1 MVGHSTTYYNVGVV
15 PLLPPLNRTASAN
28 SASVDL
34 QNYDSAAF
42 AVNVGAT
49 GDTWSGTNR
58 VELAV
63 QESDDNSTWT
73 AVADSDLLHAV
84 TGGQATGT
92 FMILNANSQAGQVYE
107 TGYRGNKRYVRV
119 ALANYGTTS
128 VGTPMDVLAIL
139 GRPRIAPINS

>member
-1 MVGHSTTYYNVGVV
+1 MVGHSGSYYNIGVV

-34 QNYDSAAF
+34 QNFDSVAF

-58 VELAV
+58 VELQV
-63 QESDDNSTWT
+63 QESADNATWT
-73 AVADSDLLHAV
+73 AVADSDLLHVV

-92 FMILNANSQAGQVYE
+92 FMILNANAQGGQVYE
-107 TGYRGNKRYVRV
+107 TGYRGNQRYVRI
-119 ALANYGTTS
+119 ALANFGTTS

-139 GRPRIAPINS
+139 GRPRTSPINT